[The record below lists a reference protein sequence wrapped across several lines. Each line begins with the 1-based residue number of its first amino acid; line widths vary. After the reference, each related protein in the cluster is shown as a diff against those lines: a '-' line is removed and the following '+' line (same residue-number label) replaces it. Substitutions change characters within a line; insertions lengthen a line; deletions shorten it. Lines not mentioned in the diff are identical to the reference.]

1 MAAHFEGYAERASLA
16 QQHAT
21 ATAHVFALRG
31 TFASAAEAPPAAE
44 EARIEV
50 LLDTLVIVQDGLIA
64 EVVQGKEAAD
74 AREAALTGVEITRLA
89 PTELVL
95 PGFVDLHCHPAQAT
109 FAGTGTDRPLL
120 GPEGWLEKYTY
131 PAERSWADTTLAAR
145 VANEVVERGLRHGIT
160 TAVYFATIHRE
171 GTLALVD
178 ACLSR
183 GQRAVVG
190 KVAMDRC
197 APADYVETTEESV
210 SESELFIQA
219 TLEMAKAHPSSAH
232 AGGPLVRPAITP
244 RFVPTCSPAL
254 LAGLGA
260 LAQKYEADGVL
271 VQSHI
276 AQSRDQ
282 VAFTEKLHPGE
293 RGAPTAAARPRRP
306 SSSRPASRLLLT
318 HGRADVTCRG
328 RRGALRCG
336 GAAHAALCDGA
347 RHPPRT
353 GAPHRGHLLP
363 PLLLPGGPQ
372 LARPHRLRCRRALPA
387 LPLTPFH

>member
-293 RGAPTAAARPRRP
+293 RGAPGADQPPFARGSVVAGQQVACCSHTVALMSRVGADAALFDAAGLLTPRCVMAHAIHLEQARRTAATSSRP
-306 SSSRPASRLLLT
+306 SSCP
-318 HGRADVTCRG
+318 
-328 RRGALRCG
+328 
-336 GAAHAALCDGA
+336 AALNSRGLTGCDA
-347 RHPPRT
+347 VVRC
-353 GAPHRGHLLP
+353 
-363 PLLLPGGPQ
+363 Q
-372 LARPHRLRCRRALPA
+372 LYP
-387 LPLTPFH
+387 